1 MWKLGLC
8 ISVTF
13 FTLLCISLNIFGM
26 PKCPHF
32 FPQRIGTYWD
42 QPLPRYHKD
51 LGRPFWHRFSK
62 QELQG
67 NGRLGALPETR
78 VMARDEDGLGTKWC
92 EGQGIMGKLE
102 S

>member
-1 MWKLGLC
+1 V
-8 ISVTF
+8 SPF
-13 FTLLCISLNIFGM
+13 FS
-26 PKCPHF
+26 PKD
-32 FPQRIGTYWD
+32 WD
-42 QPLPRYHKD
+42 ILAPTPRYHKD

-78 VMARDEDGLGTKWC
+78 VMARDEDGLGTKCC